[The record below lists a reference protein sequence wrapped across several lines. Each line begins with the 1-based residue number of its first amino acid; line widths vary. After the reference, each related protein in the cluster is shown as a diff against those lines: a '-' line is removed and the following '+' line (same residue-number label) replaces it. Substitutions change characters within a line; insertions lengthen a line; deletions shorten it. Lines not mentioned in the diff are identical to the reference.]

1 MKYSRKYQSGFTL
14 IEVIAILIILGILAA
29 VVFSRSTNMEASLY
43 SETEVIKTHLR
54 YAQTQAMNKTDATT
68 STSPVLFWGIECD
81 GTDYWLFKVVSGV
94 NQIRV
99 LPDNAADNTTKKVAL
114 ATKKVALSPFI
125 ISFDGRGVPYSTASR
140 VLLAADL
147 PITVTSTVSSA
158 TKPITITPL
167 TGYIP

>member
-29 VVFSRSTNMEASLY
+29 VAYSRSTDMEASLY

-68 STSPVLFWGIECD
+68 STLFWGIECD

-94 NQIRV
+94 NQISV